1 MRYRFFISSALT
13 LTLAMSVLP
22 TVASTQNAAKTTNA
36 TNTAKAEPSAADELE
51 ERAGKLLD
59 QPIRYAE
66 AARLYQQAATL
77 RAPGDARSIES
88 LTKAAHL
95 FHYANRLLDARKAM
109 ELAATRALADGDLV
123 RASQATVEAALFAHK
138 QGKQL
143 HAQRLG
149 RTAQKLA
156 ASPLISD
163 EQRATILGRLRSN
176 PAVASL
182 ID

>member
-1 MRYRFFISSALT
+1 MTYRFIISSALT
-13 LTLAMSVLP
+13 LTMALSVLP
-22 TVASTQNAAKTTNA
+22 TLATSQEAKKTATATAAA
-36 TNTAKAEPSAADELE
+36 TPSAADELE

-59 QPIRYAE
+59 QPVRYAE
-66 AARLYQQAATL
+66 AARLYQQSATL
-77 RAPGDARSIES
+77 RAPNDPRAIES

-109 ELAATRALADGDLV
+109 ELASLRALADGDLV

-143 HAQRLG
+143 QAQRLG
-149 RTAQKLA
+149 RTALKLA
-156 ASPLISD
+156 ASPLLTE
-163 EQRATILGRLRSN
+163 EQRAAITGRLRSN